1 VKLISAVIKP
11 FKLEDVKDA
20 LELHGVQGMTITEV
34 RGFGRQRGQSE
45 TYRGSEY
52 RVDFLPK
59 LKVEVI
65 VEDGEALEVADTL
78 MFAARTGSIGD
89 GKVWVIPIEYLAR
102 IRTAEMGVEAL

>member
-1 VKLISAVIKP
+1 MKLISAVIKP

-20 LELHGVQGMTITEV
+20 LEVRGVQGMTITEV

-89 GKVWVIPIEYLAR
+89 GKVWVIPLEYLAR

>member
-20 LELHGVQGMTITEV
+20 LELRGVQGMTITEV

-65 VEDGEALEVADTL
+65 VEDDEALEVADAL

-89 GKVWVIPIEYLAR
+89 GKVWVIPLEYLAR

>member
-20 LELHGVQGMTITEV
+20 LELRGVQGMTVTEV

-65 VEDGEALEVADTL
+65 VEDGEALDVADTL

-89 GKVWVIPIEYLAR
+89 GKVWVIPVEYLAR